1 MKILA
6 IDLSW
11 TGPSGWVLWDG
22 ALRHPKGWPDP
33 IVKYGQFKVTPKSR
47 LSGAHRRTNIGL
59 QIKTNVQDV
68 LRANRADLLV
78 YEETD
83 WHQGLAGNR
92 NWKKDYARER
102 QVQRSLAAAEMALL
116 LAAHELS
123 TPVAALG
130 ANEAAKEYGL
140 VSRSV
145 DKKESTAMLLVNSL
159 GHRLAF
165 ERHST
170 GYVVDRYDDTKLS
183 HHITDAMM
191 LAEVMYNRIRVE
203 EMTR

>member
-6 IDLSW
+6 IDLAW

-22 ALRHPKGWPDP
+22 ARLHSKGWPDP
-33 IVKYGQFKVTPKSR
+33 IIKYGEFKVTPKR
-47 LSGAHRRTNIGL
+47 GLTGAGRRTDIGR
-59 QIKTNVQDV
+59 QIQTAVRAV
-68 LRANRADLLV
+68 LRENPADLLV

-83 WHQGLAGNR
+83 WHQGLSGQR
-92 NWKKDYARER
+92 DWKQKYAQER

-116 LAAHELS
+116 LATAEMS
-123 TPVAALG
+123 VPAASLG
-130 ANEAAKEYGL
+130 ASEAAKEYGV
-140 VSRSV
+140 VSRKV
-145 DKKESTAMLLVNSL
+145 QKKEMTAMLLANSL
-159 GHRLAF
+159 GYRLAF
-165 ERHST
+165 EKHKT
-170 GYVVDRYDDTKLS
+170 GYVLDKLDGSKLS